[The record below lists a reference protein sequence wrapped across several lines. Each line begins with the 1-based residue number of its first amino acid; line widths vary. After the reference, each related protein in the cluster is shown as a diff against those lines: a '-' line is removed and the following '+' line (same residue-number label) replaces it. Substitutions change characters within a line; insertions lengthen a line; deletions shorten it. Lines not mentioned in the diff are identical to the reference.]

1 METEKLIDLLELSQK
16 IGDSLIKDSEA
27 VAFVAEALRNDVGS
41 SAFVASALEIV
52 HEHIANSLII
62 MEAELG
68 HGIKNLIEMADA

>member
-1 METEKLIDLLELSQK
+1 METEKLIDLLELSRK
-16 IGDSLIKDSEA
+16 IGDSIMKDSEA
-27 VAFVAEALRNDVGS
+27 VAFVAEALRNDVGE

-52 HEHIANSLII
+52 HEHMTKSLII